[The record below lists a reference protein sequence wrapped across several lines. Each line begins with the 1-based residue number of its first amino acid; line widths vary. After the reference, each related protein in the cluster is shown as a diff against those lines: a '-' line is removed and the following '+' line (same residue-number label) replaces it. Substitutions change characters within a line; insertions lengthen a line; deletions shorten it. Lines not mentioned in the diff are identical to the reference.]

1 MASPSPSHLAA
12 PSSPTP
18 SEDLPPLS
26 PTSDT
31 SSTIS
36 TDTTD
41 TETFGDIEDDLDL
54 MTFHTRALLANILA
68 TTQAHSRIAR
78 SLTTPH
84 RPQSQPAISKPRP
97 TEPASLEPLW
107 RNGTLGQLIGRLIAT
122 KNMTRAVVWDEDDA
136 REREVAQVKA
146 LRGVIRE
153 LGEWDRDVLAVR
165 ERVLGIRGEGEGE
178 GAVRIF
184 VTPPEGEA

>member
-1 MASPSPSHLAA
+1 
-12 PSSPTP
+12 
-18 SEDLPPLS
+18 
-26 PTSDT
+26 
-31 SSTIS
+31 
-36 TDTTD
+36 
-41 TETFGDIEDDLDL
+41 
-54 MTFHTRALLANILA
+54 MTFRTRALLSNILA
-68 TTQAHSRIAR
+68 TTQAHSQIAR
-78 SLTTPH
+78 SLTTP
-84 RPQSQPAISKPRP
+84 PQPAISNPRP
-97 TEPASLEPLW
+97 TETTSLEPLW

-122 KNMTRAVVWDEDDA
+122 KNMTRAVVWDEQDA

-165 ERVLGIRGEGEGE
+165 EGVLGMRGEGK

>member
-1 MASPSPSHLAA
+1 
-12 PSSPTP
+12 
-18 SEDLPPLS
+18 
-26 PTSDT
+26 
-31 SSTIS
+31 
-36 TDTTD
+36 
-41 TETFGDIEDDLDL
+41 
-54 MTFHTRALLANILA
+54 
-68 TTQAHSRIAR
+68 
-78 SLTTPH
+78 
-84 RPQSQPAISKPRP
+84 
-97 TEPASLEPLW
+97 
-107 RNGTLGQLIGRLIAT
+107 
-122 KNMTRAVVWDEDDA
+122 MTRAVVWDEDDA